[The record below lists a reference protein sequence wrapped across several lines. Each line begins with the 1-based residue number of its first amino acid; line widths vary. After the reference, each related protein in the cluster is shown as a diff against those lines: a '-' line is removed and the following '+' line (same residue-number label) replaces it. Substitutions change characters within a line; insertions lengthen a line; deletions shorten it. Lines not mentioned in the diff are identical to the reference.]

1 MWIKMLIEVKR
12 FEFKDTHTVGKLY
25 INGSYECFTL
35 EDAVRNGTKVIGK
48 TAIPIGTYK
57 VIIDASTRFKQD
69 MPHILDV
76 PDFTGVR
83 IHAGNTSA
91 DTDGCILLGSTWAG
105 KDFIGNSKI
114 AYKKFFDKLKQN
126 KTVSITIS

>member
-1 MWIKMLIEVKR
+1 MLIEVKR
-12 FEFKDTHTVGKLY
+12 FEFKDTHTVGKMY
-25 INGSYECFTL
+25 VDGIYECYTL
-35 EDAVRNGTKVIGK
+35 EDAIRNGTKVLGK
-48 TAIPIGTYK
+48 TAIPIGEYK
-57 VIIDASTRFKQD
+57 LIIDASVRFKQD

-83 IHAGNTSA
+83 IHSGNTSA

-114 AYKKFFDKLKQN
+114 AYKKFFDKLKKA
-126 KTVSITIS
+126 KTATIKIC

>member
-1 MWIKMLIEVKR
+1 MLIEVKR
-12 FEFKDTHTVGKLY
+12 FEFKDTHTVGKMY
-25 INGSYECFTL
+25 VDGIYECYTL

-57 VIIDASTRFKQD
+57 LIIDASIRFKQD

>member
-1 MWIKMLIEVKR
+1 MWTKMLIEVKR
-12 FEFKDTHTVGKLY
+12 FEFKDTHTVGKMY
-25 INGSYECFTL
+25 VDGVYECYTL

>member
-1 MWIKMLIEVKR
+1 MWTKMLIEVKR
-12 FEFKDTHTVGKLY
+12 FEFKDTHTVGKMY
-25 INGSYECFTL
+25 VDGIYECYTL
-35 EDAVRNGTKVIGK
+35 EDAVRNGTKVVGK

-57 VIIDASTRFKQD
+57 LIIDASVRFKQD

>member
-1 MWIKMLIEVKR
+1 MWTKMLIEVKR
-12 FEFKDTHTVGKLY
+12 FEFKETHTIGKMY
-25 INGSYECFTL
+25 VDGIYECYTL

-57 VIIDASTRFKQD
+57 LIIDASTRFKQD

>member
-1 MWIKMLIEVKR
+1 MTMLIEVKR
-12 FEFKDTHTVGKLY
+12 FEFKDTHTVGKMY
-25 INGSYECFTL
+25 VDGIYECYTL
-35 EDAVRNGTKVIGK
+35 EDAVRNGTKIIGK

-57 VIIDASTRFKQD
+57 LIIDASTRFKQD

>member
-1 MWIKMLIEVKR
+1 MLIKVKR
-12 FEFKDTHTVGKLY
+12 FEFKDTHTVGKMYVDGL
-25 INGSYECFTL
+25 YECFTL

-57 VIIDASTRFKQD
+57 LIIDASTRFKQD

-91 DTDGCILLGSTWAG
+91 DTDGCILVGSSWTG

>member
-12 FEFKDTHTVGKLY
+12 FEFKDTHTVGKMY
-25 INGSYECFTL
+25 VDGVYECYTL

-57 VIIDASTRFKQD
+57 LIIDASTRFKQD

-114 AYKKFFDKLKQN
+114 AYKKFFDKLKEN

>member
-1 MWIKMLIEVKR
+1 MLIEVKR
-12 FEFKDTHTVGKLY
+12 FEFKDTHTVGKMY
-25 INGSYECFTL
+25 VDGIYECYTL
-35 EDAVRNGTKVIGK
+35 EDAVRNGTKVLGK

-57 VIIDASTRFKQD
+57 LIIDASTRFKQD

>member
-1 MWIKMLIEVKR
+1 MWTKMLIKVKR

-25 INGSYECFTL
+25 INGIYEAYTL
-35 EDAVRNGTKVIGK
+35 EDAVRNGTKVVGK
-48 TAIPIGTYK
+48 TAIPAGEYNL
-57 VIIDASTRFKQD
+57 IIDASTRFKRD

-76 PDFTGVR
+76 PNFTGVR

-91 DTDGCILLGSTWAG
+91 DTEGCILLGTTWSG

-114 AYKKFFDKLKQN
+114 AYNKFFEKLQKA
-126 KTVSITIS
+126 KTAIITIT

>member
-1 MWIKMLIEVKR
+1 MLIEVKR
-12 FEFKDTHTVGKLY
+12 FEFKDTHTTGKLY
-25 INGSYECFTL
+25 VNGIYECFTL

-57 VIIDASTRFKQD
+57 LIIDASTRFKQD

>member
-1 MWIKMLIEVKR
+1 MLIEVKR

-57 VIIDASTRFKQD
+57 VIIDASTRFKKD

>member
-1 MWIKMLIEVKR
+1 MLIEVKR
-12 FEFKDTHTVGKLY
+12 FEFKDTHTVGKMY
-25 INGSYECFTL
+25 VDGIYECYTL
-35 EDAVRNGTKVIGK
+35 EDAIRNGTKIIGK
-48 TAIPIGTYK
+48 TAIPIGEYK
-57 VIIDASTRFKQD
+57 LIIDASTRFKQN

-83 IHAGNTSA
+83 IHSGNTSA

-114 AYKKFFDKLKQN
+114 AYKKFFDKLKKA
-126 KTVSITIS
+126 KTATIKIC

>member
-1 MWIKMLIEVKR
+1 MTMLIEVKR

-114 AYKKFFDKLKQN
+114 AYKKFFDKLKEN

>member
-1 MWIKMLIEVKR
+1 MWTKMLIEVKR
-12 FEFKDTHTVGKLY
+12 FEFKDTHTVGKMY
-25 INGSYECFTL
+25 VDGVYECYTL

-114 AYKKFFDKLKQN
+114 AYKKFFDKLKEN

>member
-1 MWIKMLIEVKR
+1 MLIEVKR
-12 FEFKDTHTVGKLY
+12 FEFKDTHTVGKMY
-25 INGSYECFTL
+25 VDGIYECYTL
-35 EDAVRNGTKVIGK
+35 EDAVRNGTKVLGK

-57 VIIDASTRFKQD
+57 LIVDASVRFKQD

-91 DTDGCILLGSTWAG
+91 DTDGCILLGTTWAG

-114 AYKKFFDKLKQN
+114 AYKKFFDKLKEN

>member
-12 FEFKDTHTVGKLY
+12 FEFKDTHTVGKMY
-25 INGSYECFTL
+25 VDGVYECYTL

-114 AYKKFFDKLKQN
+114 AYKKFFDKLKEN

>member
-1 MWIKMLIEVKR
+1 MLIEVKR
-12 FEFKDTHTVGKLY
+12 LEFKDTHTVGKLY
-25 INGSYECFTL
+25 INGVYECFTL
-35 EDAVRNGTKVIGK
+35 EDAVRNGTKIIGK
-48 TAIPIGTYK
+48 TAIPIGEYK
-57 VIIDASTRFKQD
+57 LIVDASVRFKQD

-83 IHAGNTSA
+83 IHSGNTSA

-114 AYKKFFDKLKQN
+114 AYKKFFDKLKKA
-126 KTVSITIS
+126 KTATIKIC

>member
-1 MWIKMLIEVKR
+1 MTMLIEVKR
-12 FEFKDTHTVGKLY
+12 LEFKDTHTVGKLY
-25 INGSYECFTL
+25 INGVYECFTL
-35 EDAVRNGTKVIGK
+35 EDAVRNGTKIIGK

-83 IHAGNTSA
+83 IHSGNTSA

>member
-1 MWIKMLIEVKR
+1 MWTKMLIEVKR
-12 FEFKDTHTVGKLY
+12 FEFKDTHTTGKLY
-25 INGSYECFTL
+25 VNGIYECYTL

-57 VIIDASTRFKQD
+57 LIIDASTRFKQD

-114 AYKKFFDKLKQN
+114 AYKKFFDKLKEN

>member
-1 MWIKMLIEVKR
+1 MWTKMLIEVKR
-12 FEFKDTHTVGKLY
+12 LEFKDTHTVGKMY
-25 INGSYECFTL
+25 VDGVYECYTL

-57 VIIDASTRFKQD
+57 LIIDASTRFKQD

>member
-1 MWIKMLIEVKR
+1 MLIEVKR
-12 FEFKDTHTVGKLY
+12 LEFKDTHTVGKLY
-25 INGSYECFTL
+25 INGVYECFTL
-35 EDAVRNGTKVIGK
+35 EDAVRNGTKVLGK

-57 VIIDASTRFKQD
+57 LIIDASTRFKQD

-91 DTDGCILLGSTWAG
+91 DTDGCILVGSSWTG